1 MSEAHADTGPLPPL
15 PVAPFLKIP
24 SDGEPY
30 LEGSDCQK
38 CHATF
43 VGSRTACAKCGARAA
58 FVTRKLSQ
66 RGSLYAYSI
75 VHRSFPGVAVP
86 YISAIVDLD
95 GGGSLKGNMIDIEP
109 DPARLQF
116 GMPVEVV
123 FGDALGRKDD
133 KGRSYV
139 SYFFRPCDETSRRSR

>member
-1 MSEAHADTGPLPPL
+1 MSEARAETGPLP
-15 PVAPFLKIP
+15 VVPFLKIP

-43 VGSRTACAKCGARAA
+43 LGTRTACAKCGARESFAA
-58 FVTRKLSQ
+58 RRLSH
-66 RGSLYAYSI
+66 RGTLYAYSI

-95 GGGSLKGNMIDIEP
+95 GGGTLKGNMVDIAPEP
-109 DPARLQF
+109 AQLQF

-123 FGDALGRKDD
+123 FRDALGRKDD